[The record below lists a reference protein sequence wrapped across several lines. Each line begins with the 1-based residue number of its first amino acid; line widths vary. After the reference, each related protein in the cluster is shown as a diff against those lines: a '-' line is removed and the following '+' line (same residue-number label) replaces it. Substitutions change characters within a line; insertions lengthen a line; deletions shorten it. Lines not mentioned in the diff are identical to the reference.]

1 MIVSI
6 GVNRNEPKIVQRLVQ
21 RIVVRPHLMGWQL
34 ARLALISTICLTFS
48 GSIVARPAIAQYEEQ
63 NGLVLAQAKYRS
75 AAQMF
80 GVGDYQNCIN
90 LLRQAQT
97 GDSRNKQIPHLM
109 ALAYSQM
116 GDSKNAEIQ
125 FRSAL
130 SVDYNFVECRNNY
143 GILLKKIG
151 KFDEAKKQFN
161 DCIRINSRYPKAH
174 YNLGT
179 VYFDQ
184 GDFDSAIESFRTAT
198 RLDSSYFEANRD
210 LGLAIFQKFE
220 RGDGGEIAECL
231 EKLEVAAQLVPQN
244 PMIHYHLANIYCCDG
259 NLDEAEIEFRK
270 ALKFDPKLA
279 AAHFELGRLRYLRG
293 DPNRALFE
301 LKESQRVSPI
311 YTEGKKYPSIDR
323 VKVKQLQAKCEELTD
338 NYEAAIE
345 SLKDVASLTANNSQ
359 TTKHIAE
366 LSRLT
371 RSGGRRSAKEV
382 DPAEIKAIVSQGIH
396 QTESGELDAAKA
408 SFSRAIELDPKSFL
422 AYQNLGGILEAQ
434 GDLANATMQYQAALD
449 LKPKYDGLYYN
460 MAYLLEKENMKAEA
474 GAWYKRFHELSGKY
488 PYDPKHI
495 VSLQQELA
503 RERVRS
509 QSK

>member
-1 MIVSI
+1 MKKRVI
-6 GVNRNEPKIVQRLVQ
+6 KL
-21 RIVVRPHLMGWQL
+21 HLMGLPL
-34 ARLALISTICLTFS
+34 ARFALSSAICLTFQS
-48 GSIVARPAIAQYEEQ
+48 TINMAPAFAQYEEQ
-63 NGLVLAQAKYRS
+63 NGLILAQSQYRS
-75 AAQMF
+75 ATQMF
-80 GVGDYQNCIN
+80 SVGDYQNCVN

-97 GDSRNKQIPHLM
+97 GDARNKQIPHLM
-109 ALAYSQM
+109 ALAYSQL
-116 GDSKNAEIQ
+116 GDSKTAEIQ

-130 SVDYNFVECRNNY
+130 SLDYNFVECHNNY
-143 GILLKKIG
+143 GILLKKIS
-151 KFDEAKKQFN
+151 KFDDAKMQFK
-161 DCIRINSRYPKAH
+161 DCIRINPRYPKAH

-184 GDFDSAIESFRTAT
+184 GDLDSAIESFRTAT
-198 RLDSSYFEANRD
+198 RLDPGYFEANRD

-220 RGDGGEIAECL
+220 RGDGGEISESL
-231 EKLEVAAQLVPQN
+231 EKLEVAAKLVPQN
-244 PMIHYHLANIYCCDG
+244 PMIHYHLANIFCCDG
-259 NLDEAEIEFRK
+259 NLDEGEIEFRK

-279 AAHFELGRLRYLRG
+279 VAHFELGRLRYLRG

-301 LKESQRVSPI
+301 LKEAQKVSPI

-338 NYEAAIE
+338 NYDAAIE
-345 SLKDVASLTANNSQ
+345 SLKDVASLTANNTQ

-366 LSRLT
+366 LSRLS
-371 RSGGRRSAKEV
+371 RSGGHRSAKEV
-382 DPAEIKAIVSQGIH
+382 DPAEIKSIVSQGIH
-396 QTESGELDAAKA
+396 QTESGDLDGAKV
-408 SFSRAIELDPKSFL
+408 SFNKAIELDPKAFT
-422 AYQNLGGILEAQ
+422 AFQNLGGILEAQ

-460 MAYLLEKENMKAEA
+460 MAYLLEKENMKSEA

-503 RERVRS
+503 RERVRD
-509 QSK
+509 QSKKHN

>member
-1 MIVSI
+1 VRKSVQKPEQQPQKNVFKRRLIGI
-6 GVNRNEPKIVQRLVQ
+6 GVGLR
-21 RIVVRPHLMGWQL
+21 L
-34 ARLALISTICLTFS
+34 ARLALFSIICLTGN
-48 GSIVARPAIAQYEEQ
+48 GSINSGPALAQYEEQ

-75 AAQMF
+75 ATQMF
-80 GVGDYQNCIN
+80 AVGDYQNCVN

-97 GDSRNKQIPHLM
+97 GDARNKQIPHLM
-109 ALAYSQM
+109 ALAYSQL
-116 GDSKNAEIQ
+116 GDNKNAELQ
-125 FRSAL
+125 FISAL
-130 SVDYNFVECRNNY
+130 SLDYNFVECRNNF
-143 GILLKKIG
+143 GILLKKMSR
-151 KFDEAKKQFN
+151 FDDAKKQFK

-198 RLDSSYFEANRD
+198 RLDPGYFEANRD

-220 RGDGGEIAECL
+220 RGDGGEISECL

-244 PMIHYHLANIYCCDG
+244 PMIHHHLANIYCCDG

-279 AAHFELGRLRYLRG
+279 IAHFELGRLRYLRG

-301 LKESQRVSPI
+301 LKEAQKISPI

-345 SLKDVASLTANNSQ
+345 SLKDVASLTANNTQ

-371 RSGGRRSAKEV
+371 KSGSRRNSKGV
-382 DPAEIKAIVSQGIH
+382 DPSEIKAIVSQGIH
-396 QTESGELDAAKA
+396 QTENGDLDGAKA
-408 SFSRAIELDPKSFL
+408 SFSKAIELDPKSFL

-434 GDLANATMQYQAALD
+434 GDLANATAQYQAALD

-503 RERVRS
+503 RERVRG
-509 QSK
+509 QNK